1 MLTPPKVF
9 RDVVSQPE
17 AVEQL
22 LGSIGQGKDVHHAW
36 LFTGP
41 PGSGRSQLALAFAAS
56 MLCADSGCG
65 TCNSCQMIQSRNHP
79 DVQVLNTERV
89 LISIDEVTEFI
100 EKSIQMPAIGKY
112 RIMVIEDAD
121 RMSER
126 TSNLLLK
133 SLEEPPKGTIWMICA
148 PSEADLLPTIRSRV
162 RRVQLKVPTVEA
174 VAQLLVEKYGIGLQL
189 AQQSAAQAQSHVGMA
204 RRLASN
210 AGARDRRSQALK
222 AVLSITDIPSAM
234 AVSDTLAK
242 LAESD
247 GAQLT
252 AEQDEAERKAL
263 FLAMGVSEES
273 KLNPSSR
280 AQLRR
285 LEESQKRRATRSK
298 RDGLDRI
305 LIDLMGLYRD
315 VLTVQLGAGEPLIN
329 VDLVQEITKLANES
343 SQAQSIHNIEEIE
356 KVRNRME
363 RSHLEERPQNEP
375 FEYNRSNLE
384 HCRRC
389 CCRNVDNLSFSI

>member
-1 MLTPPKVF
+1 
-9 RDVVSQPE
+9 
-17 AVEQL
+17 
-22 LGSIGQGKDVHHAW
+22 
-36 LFTGP
+36 
-41 PGSGRSQLALAFAAS
+41 
-56 MLCADSGCG
+56 
-65 TCNSCQMIQSRNHP
+65 MIQSRNHP

-100 EKSIQMPAIGKY
+100 EKSIQRPAIGKY

-133 SLEEPPKGTIWMICA
+133 SLEEPPRGTIWMICA

-162 RRVQLKVPTVEA
+162 RRVQLKVPTVDA

-234 AVSDTLAK
+234 AVSGTLAK

-252 AEQDEAERKAL
+252 AEQDEAERQAL
-263 FLAMGVSEES
+263 FLALGVSEES

-343 SQAQSIHNIEEIE
+343 TQAQSIHNIEEIE

-363 RSHLEERPQNEP
+363 RNVRDVYLLDSLAVS
-375 FEYNRSNLE
+375 F
-384 HCRRC
+384 RRKA
-389 CCRNVDNLSFSI
+389 SK

>member
-17 AVEQL
+17 AVDQL
-22 LGSIGQGKDVHHAW
+22 LGAIRQENEVHHAW

-41 PGSGRSQLALAFAAS
+41 PGSGRSQSALAFAAS
-56 MLCADSGCG
+56 LLCAEGGCG
-65 TCNSCQMIQSRNHP
+65 SCNSCQMIQSRNHP

-100 EKSIQMPAIGKY
+100 EKSIQMPAVGKY

-162 RRVQLKVPTVEA
+162 RRVQLKVPTVDA
-174 VAQLLVEKYGIGLQL
+174 VAQLLVEKYGIGLEL
-189 AQQSAAQAQSHVGMA
+189 ALQSAAQAQSHVGMA

-210 AGARDRRSQALK
+210 SGARDRRSQALK
-222 AVLSITDIPSAM
+222 AVLSITDIPSAIS
-234 AVSDTLAK
+234 VSETLAK

-252 AEQDEAERKAL
+252 AEQDEAERKEL
-263 FLAMGVSEES
+263 FIAMGVSEES

-315 VLTVQLGAGEPLIN
+315 VLTVQLGAAEPLIN
-329 VDLVQEITKLANES
+329 ADLAQDITKLANES

-356 KVRNRME
+356 KVRYRMD
-363 RSHLEERPQNEP
+363 
-375 FEYNRSNLE
+375 
-384 HCRRC
+384 
-389 CCRNVDNLSFSI
+389 RNVRESYLLDSLAITFRRRASK

>member
-56 MLCADSGCG
+56 LLCADSGCG

-329 VDLVQEITKLANES
+329 VDLVQEISKLANES
-343 SQAQSIHNIEEIE
+343 TQAQSIHNIEEIE

-363 RSHLEERPQNEP
+363 RNVRDVYLLDSLAVT
-375 FEYNRSNLE
+375 F
-384 HCRRC
+384 RRKA
-389 CCRNVDNLSFSI
+389 SK

>member
-17 AVEQL
+17 AVSAL
-22 LGSIGQGKDVHHAW
+22 LGEINREGKNVHHAW

-41 PGSGRSQLALAFAAS
+41 PGSGRSQLALAFAAAL
-56 MLCADSGCG
+56 LCSEGGCG
-65 TCNSCQMIQSRNHP
+65 ACNSCQMIQSRNHP

-112 RIMVIEDAD
+112 RVMVIEDAD

-162 RRVQLKVPTVEA
+162 RRVQLKVPTVDA
-174 VAQLLVEKYGIGLQL
+174 VAQLLIEKYGIASDL
-189 AQQSAAQAQSHVGMA
+189 AQNSASQAQSHVGMA
-204 RRLASN
+204 RRLATN
-210 AGARDRRSQALK
+210 AGARERRTQALK

-234 AVSDTLAK
+234 YVSETLAK

-252 AEQDEAERKAL
+252 AEQDEAERKEL
-263 FLAMGVSEES
+263 LISLGVSEES

-280 AQLRR
+280 AQLKR

-315 VLTVQLGAGEPLIN
+315 VLAVQLGTGGPLIN
-329 VDLVQEITKLANES
+329 VDLVEEITKLANES
-343 SQAQSIHNIEEIE
+343 TQAQSIHNIEQIE
-356 KVRNRME
+356 KTRYRMD
-363 RSHLEERPQNEP
+363 
-375 FEYNRSNLE
+375 
-384 HCRRC
+384 
-389 CCRNVDNLSFSI
+389 RNVKDTYLLDSLAVSFRRKASK

>member
-1 MLTPPKVF
+1 
-9 RDVVSQPE
+9 
-17 AVEQL
+17 
-22 LGSIGQGKDVHHAW
+22 
-36 LFTGP
+36 
-41 PGSGRSQLALAFAAS
+41 
-56 MLCADSGCG
+56 
-65 TCNSCQMIQSRNHP
+65 MIQNRNHP

-89 LISIDEVTEFI
+89 LISVDEVTEFI
-100 EKSIQMPAIGKY
+100 EKSIQMPAIGRF

-174 VAQLLVEKYGIGLQL
+174 VAQLLVEKYGIAFDL
-189 AQQSAAQAQSHVGMA
+189 AQSSAAQAQSHVGMA
-204 RRLASN
+204 RRLATN

-222 AVLSITDIPSAM
+222 SVLSITDIPSAM
-234 AVSDTLAK
+234 YVSETLAK

-252 AEQDEAERKAL
+252 AEQDEAERKEL
-263 FLAMGVSEES
+263 LISLGVSEES

-280 AQLRR
+280 AAIRR
-285 LEESQKRRATRSK
+285 LEEAQKKRATRSK
-298 RDGLDRI
+298 RDGLDRV

-315 VLTVQLGAGEPLIN
+315 VLTIQLGTGGALIN
-329 VDLVQEITKLANES
+329 ADLVQDITKLANES
-343 SQAQSIHNIEEIE
+343 TQAQSIHNIEQIE
-356 KVRNRME
+356 KVRYRMD
-363 RSHLEERPQNEP
+363 
-375 FEYNRSNLE
+375 
-384 HCRRC
+384 
-389 CCRNVDNLSFSI
+389 RNVRDSYLLDSLAVGFRRKASR

>member
-17 AVEQL
+17 AVDQL
-22 LGSIGQGKDVHHAW
+22 LGAIGNQSDVHHAW

-41 PGSGRSQLALAFAAS
+41 PGSGRSQIALAFAAS
-56 MLCADSGCG
+56 LLCAEGGCG
-65 TCNSCQMIQSRNHP
+65 NCNSCQMIQSRNHP

-148 PSEADLLPTIRSRV
+148 PSESDLLPTIRSRV
-162 RRVQLKVPTVEA
+162 RRVQLKVPSVEA
-174 VAQLLVEKYGIGLQL
+174 VALLLVEKYGIGVEL

-210 AGARDRRSQALK
+210 AGARDRRSQALQ

-234 AVSDTLAK
+234 AVSEVLAK

-247 GAQLT
+247 GVQLT
-252 AEQDEAERKAL
+252 AEQDEAERKEL
-263 FLAMGVSEES
+263 FLSLGVSEES

-329 VDLVQEITKLANES
+329 FDLIQEITKLANQS
-343 SQAQSIHNIEEIE
+343 TQAQSIHNIEEIE
-356 KVRNRME
+356 KVRYRME
-363 RSHLEERPQNEP
+363 RNVRDSYLLDSLAIT
-375 FEYNRSNLE
+375 F
-384 HCRRC
+384 RRKA
-389 CCRNVDNLSFSI
+389 SK

>member
-17 AVEQL
+17 AVSAL
-22 LGSIGQGKDVHHAW
+22 LGEISREGKDIHHAW

-41 PGSGRSQLALAFAAS
+41 PGSGRSQLALAFAAAL
-56 MLCADSGCG
+56 LCSEGGCG
-65 TCNSCQMIQSRNHP
+65 TCNSCQMIQTRNHP

-89 LISIDEVTEFI
+89 LISVDEVTEFI
-100 EKSIQMPAIGKY
+100 EKSIQMPAIGRF

-162 RRVQLKVPTVEA
+162 RRVQLKVPTVDA
-174 VAQLLVEKYGIGLQL
+174 VAQLLVEKYGIAFDL
-189 AQQSAAQAQSHVGMA
+189 AQSSAAQAQSHVGMA
-204 RRLASN
+204 RRLATN
-210 AGARDRRSQALK
+210 AGARERRTQALK
-222 AVLSITDIPSAM
+222 AVLSITDIPSAIY
-234 AVSDTLAK
+234 VSETLAK

-252 AEQDEAERKAL
+252 AEQDDAERKEL
-263 FLAMGVSEES
+263 LISLGVSEES

-280 AQLRR
+280 AAIRR
-285 LEESQKRRATRSK
+285 LEEAQKKRATRSK
-298 RDGLDRI
+298 RDGLDRV

-315 VLTVQLGAGEPLIN
+315 VLTIQLGTGGALIN
-329 VDLVQEITKLANES
+329 ADLVQEITKLANES
-343 SQAQSIHNIEEIE
+343 TQAQSIHNIEQIE
-356 KVRNRME
+356 KVRYRMD
-363 RSHLEERPQNEP
+363 
-375 FEYNRSNLE
+375 
-384 HCRRC
+384 
-389 CCRNVDNLSFSI
+389 RNVKDNYLLDSLAVGFRRKAAR

>member
-1 MLTPPKVF
+1 MLTAPKVF

-17 AVEQL
+17 AVGQL
-22 LGSIGQGKDVHHAW
+22 LTAMGQEGKDIHHAW

-41 PGSGRSQLALAFAAS
+41 PGSGRSQLALAFAAALMCS
-56 MLCADSGCG
+56 EGGCG
-65 TCNSCQMIQSRNHP
+65 TCNSCQMIQTRNHP

-89 LISIDEVTEFI
+89 LISIDEVSEFI
-100 EKSIQMPAIGKY
+100 DKSIQMPAIGKY

-121 RMSER
+121 RMAER

-162 RRVQLKVPTVEA
+162 RRVQLKVPTVDA
-174 VAQLLVEKYGIGLQL
+174 VAQLLVEKYGIGFEL

-204 RRLASN
+204 RRLATN
-210 AGARDRRSQALK
+210 AGARERRSQALQ
-222 AVLSITDIPSAM
+222 AALSITDIPSAM
-234 AVSDTLAK
+234 FAAETLAK

-252 AEQDEAERKAL
+252 AEQDEAERKEL
-263 FLAMGVSEES
+263 LTSMGVSEES
-273 KLNPSSR
+273 KLAPSAR

-315 VLTVQLGAGEPLIN
+315 VLNIQLGAKEPLIN
-329 VDLVQEITKLANES
+329 VDLVPQITKLANES
-343 SQAQSIHNIEEIE
+343 TQAQSIHNIEEIE
-356 KVRNRME
+356 KVRYRMD
-363 RSHLEERPQNEP
+363 
-375 FEYNRSNLE
+375 
-384 HCRRC
+384 
-389 CCRNVDNLSFSI
+389 RNVRETYLLSSLAVTLRRKASR

>member
-363 RSHLEERPQNEP
+363 RNVRDVYLLDSLAVT
-375 FEYNRSNLE
+375 F
-384 HCRRC
+384 RRKA
-389 CCRNVDNLSFSI
+389 SK

>member
-1 MLTPPKVF
+1 
-9 RDVVSQPE
+9 
-17 AVEQL
+17 
-22 LGSIGQGKDVHHAW
+22 
-36 LFTGP
+36 
-41 PGSGRSQLALAFAAS
+41 
-56 MLCADSGCG
+56 
-65 TCNSCQMIQSRNHP
+65 MIQSRNHP

-222 AVLSITDIPSAM
+222 AVLSLTDIPSAM

-315 VLTVQLGAGEPLIN
+315 VLTVQLGAGEPLLN

-343 SQAQSIHNIEEIE
+343 TQAQSIHNIEEIE

-363 RSHLEERPQNEP
+363 RNVRDVYLLDSLAVT
-375 FEYNRSNLE
+375 F
-384 HCRRC
+384 RRKA
-389 CCRNVDNLSFSI
+389 SK

>member
-56 MLCADSGCG
+56 LLCADGGCG

-234 AVSDTLAK
+234 AVSEALAK

-343 SQAQSIHNIEEIE
+343 TQAQSIHNIEEIE

-363 RSHLEERPQNEP
+363 RNVRDVYLLDSLAVT
-375 FEYNRSNLE
+375 F
-384 HCRRC
+384 RRKA
-389 CCRNVDNLSFSI
+389 SK

>member
-1 MLTPPKVF
+1 MLTSPRVF

-17 AVEQL
+17 AIDTL
-22 LGSIGQGKDVHHAW
+22 LSAIGDGYKEIHHAW

-41 PGSGRSQLALAFAAS
+41 PGSGRSQLASAFAAAL
-56 MLCADSGCG
+56 LCQEGGCG
-65 TCNSCQMIQSRNHP
+65 SCNSCQMIQNKSHP
-79 DVQVLNTERV
+79 DVQLLNTERV
-89 LISIDEVTEFI
+89 LISVDEVTEFI

-121 RMSER
+121 RMAER

-133 SLEEPPKGTIWMICA
+133 SLEEPPKGTIWMLCA

-174 VAQLLVEKYGIGLQL
+174 VAQLLVEKYGVGLEL
-189 AQQSAAQAQSHVGMA
+189 AQRSASQAQSHVGMA
-204 RRLASN
+204 RRLATN
-210 AGARDRRSQALK
+210 AGARERRTQALQ

-234 AVSDTLAK
+234 KVSEVLAK

-252 AEQDEAERKAL
+252 AEQDEYERKEL
-263 FLAMGVSEES
+263 LMTLGVTEES
-273 KLNPSSR
+273 KLNTASR
-280 AQLRR
+280 AALKR

-315 VLTVQLGAGEPLIN
+315 VLTVQLGAEESLIN
-329 VDLVQEITKLANES
+329 VDLVQEITLLANES
-343 SQAQSIHNIEEIE
+343 TQSQSIRNLEAIE
-356 KVRNRME
+356 KVRYRME
-363 RSHLEERPQNEP
+363 RNVRDVLLLDSLAVT
-375 FEYNRSNLE
+375 L
-384 HCRRC
+384 RRKA
-389 CCRNVDNLSFSI
+389 RR

>member
-1 MLTPPKVF
+1 MLTAPKVF

-17 AVEQL
+17 AVGQL
-22 LGSIGQGKDVHHAW
+22 LTAMGQEGKDIHHAW

-41 PGSGRSQLALAFAAS
+41 PGSGRSQLALAFAAALMCS
-56 MLCADSGCG
+56 EGGCG
-65 TCNSCQMIQSRNHP
+65 TCNSCQMIQTRNHP

-89 LISIDEVTEFI
+89 LISIDEVSEFI
-100 EKSIQMPAIGKY
+100 DKSIQMPAIGKY

-121 RMSER
+121 RMAER

-162 RRVQLKVPTVEA
+162 RRVQLKVPTVDA
-174 VAQLLVEKYGIGLQL
+174 VAQLLVEKYGIGFEL

-204 RRLASN
+204 RRLATN
-210 AGARDRRSQALK
+210 AGARERRSQALQ

-234 AVSDTLAK
+234 FAAETLAK

-252 AEQDEAERKAL
+252 AEQDEAERKEL
-263 FLAMGVSEES
+263 LTSMGVSEES
-273 KLNPSSR
+273 KLAPSAR

-315 VLTVQLGAGEPLIN
+315 VLNIQLGAKEPLIN
-329 VDLVQEITKLANES
+329 VDLVPQITKLANES
-343 SQAQSIHNIEEIE
+343 TQAQSIHNIEEIE
-356 KVRNRME
+356 KVRYRMD
-363 RSHLEERPQNEP
+363 
-375 FEYNRSNLE
+375 
-384 HCRRC
+384 
-389 CCRNVDNLSFSI
+389 RNVRETYLLSSLAVTLRRKASR

>member
-17 AVEQL
+17 AIGEL
-22 LGSIGQGKDVHHAW
+22 LSEMSQDSRDIHHAW

-56 MLCADSGCG
+56 LLCADGGCG
-65 TCNSCQMIQSRNHP
+65 ACNSCQMIQSRNHP

-100 EKSIQMPAIGKY
+100 EKSIQMPAIGKF

-133 SLEEPPKGTIWMICA
+133 SLEEPPRGTIWMICA
-148 PSEADLLPTIRSRV
+148 PSESDLLPTIRSRV

-174 VAQLLVEKYGIGLQL
+174 VAQLLVEKYGIGLEL
-189 AQQSAAQAQSHVGMA
+189 AHNSASQAQSHVGMA
-204 RRLASN
+204 RRLATN
-210 AGARDRRSQALK
+210 AGARDRRTQALK

-234 AVSDTLAK
+234 FVSETLAK

-252 AEQDEAERKAL
+252 AEQDDADRNEL
-263 FLAMGVSEES
+263 LISLGVSDES

-315 VLTVQLGAGEPLIN
+315 VLAIQLGTGGPLIN

-343 SQAQSIHNIEEIE
+343 SQAQSIHNIEQIE
-356 KVRNRME
+356 NVRNRMD
-363 RSHLEERPQNEP
+363 
-375 FEYNRSNLE
+375 
-384 HCRRC
+384 
-389 CCRNVDNLSFSI
+389 RNVRDTYLLDSLAVTFRRKATR

>member
-1 MLTPPKVF
+1 MLTAPKVF

-17 AVEQL
+17 AVGQL
-22 LGSIGQGKDVHHAW
+22 LTAMGQEGKDIHHAW

-41 PGSGRSQLALAFAAS
+41 PGSGRSQLALAFAAALMCS
-56 MLCADSGCG
+56 EGGCG
-65 TCNSCQMIQSRNHP
+65 TCNSCQMIQTRNHP

-89 LISIDEVTEFI
+89 LISIDEVSEFI
-100 EKSIQMPAIGKY
+100 DKSIQMPAIGKY

-121 RMSER
+121 RMAER

-162 RRVQLKVPTVEA
+162 RRVQLKVPTVDA
-174 VAQLLVEKYGIGLQL
+174 VAQLLVEKYGIGFEL

-204 RRLASN
+204 RRLATN
-210 AGARDRRSQALK
+210 AGARERRSQALQ

-234 AVSDTLAK
+234 FAAETLAK

-252 AEQDEAERKAL
+252 AEQDEAERKEL
-263 FLAMGVSEES
+263 LISMGVSEES
-273 KLNPSSR
+273 KLAPSAR

-315 VLTVQLGAGEPLIN
+315 VLNIQLGAKEPLIN
-329 VDLVQEITKLANES
+329 VDLVPQITKLANES
-343 SQAQSIHNIEEIE
+343 TQAQSIHNIEEIE
-356 KVRNRME
+356 KVRYRMD
-363 RSHLEERPQNEP
+363 
-375 FEYNRSNLE
+375 
-384 HCRRC
+384 
-389 CCRNVDNLSFSI
+389 RNVRETYLLSSLAVTLRRKASR

>member
-1 MLTPPKVF
+1 MLTPPKVL

-22 LGSIGQGKDVHHAW
+22 LGSTGQGSEVHHAW

-56 MLCADSGCG
+56 LLCADGGCG

-234 AVSDTLAK
+234 AVSDSLAK

-285 LEESQKRRATRSK
+285 LEEAQKRRATRSK

-343 SQAQSIHNIEEIE
+343 TQAQSIHNIEEIE

-363 RSHLEERPQNEP
+363 RNVRDIYLLDSLAVT
-375 FEYNRSNLE
+375 F
-384 HCRRC
+384 RRKA
-389 CCRNVDNLSFSI
+389 SK

>member
-17 AVEQL
+17 AVGQL
-22 LGSIGQGKDVHHAW
+22 LSAVSQGKDIHHAW

-41 PGSGRSQLALAFAAS
+41 PGSGRSQLALAFAAAL
-56 MLCADSGCG
+56 LCSEGGCG
-65 TCNSCQMIQSRNHP
+65 NCNSCQMIQSKNHP
-79 DVQVLNTERV
+79 DVQVLNTQRV
-89 LISIDEVTEFI
+89 LISIDEVTAFI
-100 EKSIQMPAIGKY
+100 EKSIQMPAVGKY
-112 RIMVIEDAD
+112 RVMVIEDAD

-174 VAQLLVEKYGIGLQL
+174 VAQLLVEKHGIGYEL

-210 AGARDRRSQALK
+210 AGARERRSQALR
-222 AVLSITDIPSAM
+222 AVLSITDIPSALYV
-234 AVSDTLAK
+234 AEDLIK
-242 LAESD
+242 LAVSD

-252 AEQDEAERKAL
+252 AEIDEAERKEL
-263 FLAMGVSEES
+263 FLSMGVSEES

-285 LEESQKRRATRSK
+285 LEEAQKRRETRSK

-315 VLTVQLGAGEPLIN
+315 VLSIQLGTGEPLIN

-343 SQAQSIHNIEEIE
+343 TQSQSIHNIEEIE
-356 KVRNRME
+356 KVRKR
-363 RSHLEERPQNEP
+363 LE
-375 FEYNRSNLE
+375 
-384 HCRRC
+384 
-389 CCRNVDNLSFSI
+389 RNVNDSYLFDSLAVSFRRKATK

>member
-1 MLTPPKVF
+1 MHTPPKVF

-363 RSHLEERPQNEP
+363 RNVRDVYLLDSLAVT
-375 FEYNRSNLE
+375 F
-384 HCRRC
+384 RRKA
-389 CCRNVDNLSFSI
+389 SK

>member
-56 MLCADSGCG
+56 LLCADSGCG

-234 AVSDTLAK
+234 AVSEALAK

-329 VDLVQEITKLANES
+329 VDLVQEISKLANES
-343 SQAQSIHNIEEIE
+343 TQAQSIHNIEEIE

-363 RSHLEERPQNEP
+363 RNVRDVYLLDSLAVT
-375 FEYNRSNLE
+375 F
-384 HCRRC
+384 RRKA
-389 CCRNVDNLSFSI
+389 SK

>member
-17 AVEQL
+17 AVNAL
-22 LGSIGQGKDVHHAW
+22 LSEIGREGKDIHHAW

-41 PGSGRSQLALAFAAS
+41 PGSGRSQLALAFAAAL
-56 MLCADSGCG
+56 LCAQGGCG
-65 TCNSCQMIQSRNHP
+65 VCNSCQMIQNRNHP

-89 LISIDEVTEFI
+89 LISVDEVTEFI
-100 EKSIQMPAIGKY
+100 EKSIQMPAIGRF

-174 VAQLLVEKYGIGLQL
+174 VAQLLVEKYGIAFDL
-189 AQQSAAQAQSHVGMA
+189 AQSSAAQAQSHVGMA
-204 RRLASN
+204 RRLATN

-222 AVLSITDIPSAM
+222 SVLSITDIPSAM
-234 AVSDTLAK
+234 YVSETLAK
-242 LAESD
+242 LADSD

-252 AEQDEAERKAL
+252 AEQDEAERKEL
-263 FLAMGVSEES
+263 LISLGVSEES

-280 AQLRR
+280 AAIRR
-285 LEESQKRRATRSK
+285 LEEAQKKRATRSK
-298 RDGLDRI
+298 RDGLDRV

-315 VLTVQLGAGEPLIN
+315 VLTIQLGTGGALIN
-329 VDLVQEITKLANES
+329 ADLVQEITKLANES
-343 SQAQSIHNIEEIE
+343 TQAQSIHNIEQIE
-356 KVRNRME
+356 KVRYRMD
-363 RSHLEERPQNEP
+363 
-375 FEYNRSNLE
+375 
-384 HCRRC
+384 
-389 CCRNVDNLSFSI
+389 RNVKDNYLLDSLAVGFRRKVSR

>member
-1 MLTPPKVF
+1 MLTPPRVF

-17 AVEQL
+17 AVDQL
-22 LGSIGQGKDVHHAW
+22 LGAIGSENNVHHAW

-56 MLCADSGCG
+56 LLCAEGGCG
-65 TCNSCQMIQSRNHP
+65 SCNSCQMIQSRNHP

-89 LISIDEVTEFI
+89 LISIDEVTEFV
-100 EKSIQMPAIGKY
+100 EKSIQRPAIGKY
-112 RIMVIEDAD
+112 RVMVIEDAD

-162 RRVQLKVPTVEA
+162 RRVQLKLPTVEA
-174 VAQLLVEKYGIGLQL
+174 VAQLLVEKYGIGVEL

-210 AGARDRRSQALK
+210 AGARDRRSQALQ

-234 AVSDTLAK
+234 AVSEVLAK

-252 AEQDEAERKAL
+252 AEQDEAERKEL
-263 FLAMGVSEES
+263 FLSLGVSEES
-273 KLNPSSR
+273 NLNPSSR

-285 LEESQKRRATRSK
+285 LEEAQKRRATRSK

-315 VLTVQLGAGEPLIN
+315 VLTVQLGVGEPLIN
-329 VDLVQEITKLANES
+329 IDLVQEITKLANES
-343 SQAQSIHNIEEIE
+343 TQAQSIHNIEEIE
-356 KVRNRME
+356 KVRYRME
-363 RSHLEERPQNEP
+363 RNVRDSYLLDSLAIT
-375 FEYNRSNLE
+375 F
-384 HCRRC
+384 RRKA
-389 CCRNVDNLSFSI
+389 SK

>member
-17 AVEQL
+17 AVGQL
-22 LGSIGQGKDVHHAW
+22 LSAVSQAKDVHHAW

-56 MLCADSGCG
+56 LLCAEGGCG
-65 TCNSCQMIQSRNHP
+65 NCNSCQMIQSKNHP
-79 DVQVLNTERV
+79 DVQVLNTQRV
-89 LISIDEVTEFI
+89 LISIDEVTAFI

-112 RIMVIEDAD
+112 RVMVIEDAD

-174 VAQLLVEKYGIGLQL
+174 VAQLLVEKYGIGFEL

-210 AGARDRRSQALK
+210 AGARDRRSQALR
-222 AVLSITDIPSAM
+222 AVLSITDIPSALY
-234 AVSDTLAK
+234 VSDDLIK
-242 LAESD
+242 LAASD

-252 AEQDEAERKAL
+252 AEIDEVERKEL
-263 FLAMGVSEES
+263 FLSMGVSEES

-285 LEESQKRRATRSK
+285 LEEAQKRRATRSK

-315 VLTVQLGAGEPLIN
+315 VLSIQLGTGEPLIN
-329 VDLVQEITKLANES
+329 VDLVQEIRKLANES
-343 SQAQSIHNIEEIE
+343 SQSQSIHNIEEIE
-356 KVRNRME
+356 KVRKR
-363 RSHLEERPQNEP
+363 LE
-375 FEYNRSNLE
+375 
-384 HCRRC
+384 
-389 CCRNVDNLSFSI
+389 RNVNDSYLFDSLAVSFRRKASK

>member
-1 MLTPPKVF
+1 MLTTPKVF

-17 AVEQL
+17 AVDQL
-22 LGSIGQGKDVHHAW
+22 LGAISNESDVHHAW

-56 MLCADSGCG
+56 LLCADGGCG
-65 TCNSCQMIQSRNHP
+65 NCNSCQMIQSRNHP

-112 RIMVIEDAD
+112 RIMIIEDAD

-174 VAQLLVEKYGIGLQL
+174 VAQLLVEKYGIGVEL

-234 AVSDTLAK
+234 AVSEVLAK

-252 AEQDEAERKAL
+252 AEQDEAERKEL
-263 FLAMGVSEES
+263 FLSLGVSEES

-343 SQAQSIHNIEEIE
+343 TQAQSIHNIEEIE
-356 KVRNRME
+356 KVRYRME
-363 RSHLEERPQNEP
+363 RNVRDSYLLDSLAVT
-375 FEYNRSNLE
+375 F
-384 HCRRC
+384 RRKA
-389 CCRNVDNLSFSI
+389 SK

>member
-22 LGSIGQGKDVHHAW
+22 LGSTGQGSEVHHAW

-56 MLCADSGCG
+56 LLCADGGCG

-189 AQQSAAQAQSHVGMA
+189 AQESAAQAQSHVGMA

-234 AVSDTLAK
+234 AVSDSLAK

-285 LEESQKRRATRSK
+285 LEEAQKRRATRSK

-343 SQAQSIHNIEEIE
+343 TQAQSIHNIEEIE

-363 RSHLEERPQNEP
+363 RNVRDIYLLDSLAVT
-375 FEYNRSNLE
+375 F
-384 HCRRC
+384 RRKA
-389 CCRNVDNLSFSI
+389 SK

>member
-22 LGSIGQGKDVHHAW
+22 LGSIGQGNDVHHAW

-56 MLCADSGCG
+56 LLCADDGCG

-133 SLEEPPKGTIWMICA
+133 SLEEAPKGTIWMICA

-234 AVSDTLAK
+234 AVSEALAK

-343 SQAQSIHNIEEIE
+343 TQAQSIHNIEEIE

-363 RSHLEERPQNEP
+363 RNVRDVYLLDSLAVT
-375 FEYNRSNLE
+375 F
-384 HCRRC
+384 RRKA
-389 CCRNVDNLSFSI
+389 SK

>member
-17 AVEQL
+17 AVSQL
-22 LGSIGQGKDVHHAW
+22 LDAVGQGKDIHHAW

-41 PGSGRSQLALAFAAS
+41 PGSGRSQLALAFAAAL
-56 MLCADSGCG
+56 LCSESGCG
-65 TCNSCQMIQSRNHP
+65 NCNSCQMIQSKNHP
-79 DVQVLNTERV
+79 DVQVLNTQRV
-89 LISIDEVTEFI
+89 LISIDEVTAFI
-100 EKSIQMPAIGKY
+100 EKSIQMPAVGKY
-112 RIMVIEDAD
+112 RVMVIEDAD

-174 VAQLLVEKYGIGLQL
+174 VAQLLVEKYGIGFEL

-210 AGARDRRSQALK
+210 AGARERRSQALR
-222 AVLSITDIPSAM
+222 AVLSITDIPSALFV
-234 AVSDTLAK
+234 AEDLIK
-242 LAESD
+242 LAVSD

-252 AEQDEAERKAL
+252 AEIDEAERKEL
-263 FLAMGVSEES
+263 FLSMGVSDES

-285 LEESQKRRATRSK
+285 LEEAQKRRATRSK

-315 VLTVQLGAGEPLIN
+315 VLSIQLGTGEPLIN

-343 SQAQSIHNIEEIE
+343 TQSQSIHNIEEIE
-356 KVRNRME
+356 KVRKR
-363 RSHLEERPQNEP
+363 LE
-375 FEYNRSNLE
+375 
-384 HCRRC
+384 
-389 CCRNVDNLSFSI
+389 RNVNDSYLFDSLAVSLRRKATK

>member
-17 AVEQL
+17 AISAL
-22 LGSIGQGKDVHHAW
+22 LSEISHEGRDIHHAW

-41 PGSGRSQLALAFAAS
+41 PGSGRSQLALAFAAAL
-56 MLCADSGCG
+56 LCPDGGCG
-65 TCNSCQMIQSRNHP
+65 VCNFCQMIQSRNHP

-89 LISIDEVTEFI
+89 LISVDEVTEFI
-100 EKSIQMPAIGKY
+100 EKSIQMPALGKF

-162 RRVQLKVPTVEA
+162 RRVQLKVPTVAA
-174 VAQLLVEKYGIGLQL
+174 VAQLLVEKYGIAFDL
-189 AQQSAAQAQSHVGMA
+189 AFNSASQAQSHVGMA

-210 AGARDRRSQALK
+210 AGARDRRTQALR

-234 AVSDTLAK
+234 YVSETLAK

-252 AEQDEAERKAL
+252 AEQDETERKEL
-263 FLAMGVSEES
+263 LISLGVSEES

-305 LIDLMGLYRD
+305 LVDLMGLYRD
-315 VLTVQLGAGEPLIN
+315 VLTVQLGTGGPLIN

-343 SQAQSIHNIEEIE
+343 TQSQSIHNIEQIE
-356 KVRNRME
+356 KVRYRMD
-363 RSHLEERPQNEP
+363 
-375 FEYNRSNLE
+375 
-384 HCRRC
+384 
-389 CCRNVDNLSFSI
+389 RNVKDTYLLDSLAITFRRKASK

>member
-17 AVEQL
+17 AVNAL
-22 LGSIGQGKDVHHAW
+22 LSEIGREGKDIHHAW

-41 PGSGRSQLALAFAAS
+41 PGSGRSQLALAFAAAL
-56 MLCADSGCG
+56 LCAEGGCG
-65 TCNSCQMIQSRNHP
+65 VCNSCQMIQNRNHP

-89 LISIDEVTEFI
+89 LISVDEVTEFI
-100 EKSIQMPAIGKY
+100 EKSIQMPAIGRF

-174 VAQLLVEKYGIGLQL
+174 VAQLLVEKYGIDFDL
-189 AQQSAAQAQSHVGMA
+189 AQSSAAQAQSHVGMA
-204 RRLASN
+204 RRLATN

-222 AVLSITDIPSAM
+222 SVLSITDIPSAM
-234 AVSDTLAK
+234 YVSEALAK

-252 AEQDEAERKAL
+252 AEQDEAERKEL
-263 FLAMGVSEES
+263 LISLGVSEES

-280 AQLRR
+280 AAIRR
-285 LEESQKRRATRSK
+285 LEEAQKKRATRSK
-298 RDGLDRI
+298 RDGLDRV

-315 VLTVQLGAGEPLIN
+315 VLTIQLGTGGALIN
-329 VDLVQEITKLANES
+329 ADLVQEITKLANES
-343 SQAQSIHNIEEIE
+343 TQAQSIHNIEQIE
-356 KVRNRME
+356 KVRYRMD
-363 RSHLEERPQNEP
+363 
-375 FEYNRSNLE
+375 
-384 HCRRC
+384 
-389 CCRNVDNLSFSI
+389 RNVKDNYLLDSLAVGFRRKVSR

>member
-56 MLCADSGCG
+56 LLCADSGCG

-329 VDLVQEITKLANES
+329 VDLVQEITKLAHES
-343 SQAQSIHNIEEIE
+343 TQAHSIHNIEEIE

-363 RSHLEERPQNEP
+363 RNVRDVYLLDSLAVT
-375 FEYNRSNLE
+375 F
-384 HCRRC
+384 RRKA
-389 CCRNVDNLSFSI
+389 SK